1 METGSPCVLA
11 ATAYGNELVVVVR
24 EMVEGRPL
32 LAQEFTCLSKVS
44 SLSPLLPLISVG
56 ALATIHMVD
65 FWKTETCL

>member
-11 ATAYGNELVVVVR
+11 ATAYGNELVVVR

-32 LAQEFTCLSKVS
+32 LAQEFTCLSKVT
-44 SLSPLLPLISVG
+44 SLSPLLPLISEG